1 MPMRTLPV
9 PADPPTAP
17 SPPARVSRPRWLVSL
32 LILIGAAAVGGAW
45 LFRPDPDPQPV
56 VETTLETSDLM
67 KFLSGG
73 RNWRNLP
80 FTLDAAEREDLA
92 TCLRLAADVR
102 STLNGVSSFTDAS
115 ARAQLEAVLAR
126 RPDFF
131 YAEYLLGLWHTM
143 NGDAARGREYYARAL
158 EHAPVVLV
166 QRYELADGRPLA
178 GARVDTFQVECN
190 RVRNGSLDPSLK
202 LTFFDLTTDA
212 HGSIRVPVYDTVYRL
227 FNTSHP
233 EGYAATY
240 PRLGW
245 FESPGRVGLL
255 PVAGVTP
262 EE

>member
-1 MPMRTLPV
+1 MTPPAV
-9 PADPPTAP
+9 PLMADP
-17 SPPARVSRPRWLVSL
+17 RRRRRLILL
-32 LILIGAAAVGGAW
+32 LIVVGIAAGAVIC
-45 LFRPDPDPQPV
+45 LFRPDPGPQPV
-56 VETTLETSDLM
+56 VETTLETSSLM

-92 TCLRLAADVR
+92 VSLRLAGDVR
-102 STLNGVSSFTDAS
+102 TTLNGVSSFSDPS

-131 YAEYLLGLWHTM
+131 YAEYLLGLWHAM
-143 NGDAARGREYYARAL
+143 NGDAARGHTHYARAL

-166 QRYELADGRPLA
+166 QRYELADGRPLV
-178 GARVDTFQVECN
+178 GARIDTFQVECN
-190 RVRNGSLDPSLK
+190 RVQNGSLNPSLK

-212 HGSIRVPVYDTVYRL
+212 GGSIRVPVYETVYRL

-233 EGYAATY
+233 DGCTATY

-255 PVAGVTP
+255 PAARVQREP
-262 EE
+262 ER